1 MWPTLLYA
9 ALAIA
14 ICGWIFTSFRQRR
27 KVHALERS
35 KEEIQV
41 EETLVFDFLHGLGE
55 AFRETIKPHDLHR
68 LIVEGATRILDAHGG
83 ALYLTDR
90 SGNKLVPVFLSKG
103 CPPLVPVPGHIL
115 HQAAT
120 TPAALEGFL
129 RMHSVPPSEGL
140 IGTETIK
147 PHDLHRLIVEGAT
160 RILDA
165 HGGALYLT
173 DRSGNKLVPVFL
185 SKGCPPLV
193 PVPGHI
199 LHQAATAPAALE
211 GFLRMHSVPP
221 GEGLIGTVWQTT
233 QPVSLAD
240 VRDVPELARLR
251 ETPLGTASLM
261 ATALLYGKQNMG
273 VLAVGNGPMG
283 APFTPSDFVVF
294 KSIAEQSAFALYNAI
309 IYSEA
314 NEKKRLDHDLE
325 IARDIQRILLPE
337 KSPAVP
343 GFEIAGINIPARQ
356 VSGDYFDYIRVDEH
370 RLGVAIADVSGKGVP
385 ASLIMAICRSVLRS
399 QAPQNPSPAE
409 VLKAVN
415 RQLYPD
421 IKEDMF
427 ISMAYLVVDHSVGS
441 ITLARAGH
449 DAPLLYRRAQQTVEL
464 IKPPG
469 MVVGIDSGSV
479 FDRITN
485 DFAIRLE
492 QDDCLV
498 LYTDG
503 VTEAL
508 DAEGFEF
515 GIDRMIQSVRAS
527 AAHGAS
533 AIITRLIDD
542 VRNFVGAHPQNDDIT
557 LITIRKH
564 EKDQP

>member
-9 ALAIA
+9 LLAIA
-14 ICGWIFTSFRQRR
+14 ICGWVFTTFRQRR

-129 RMHSVPPSEGL
+129 RMHSVPP
-140 IGTETIK
+140 
-147 PHDLHRLIVEGAT
+147 
-160 RILDA
+160 
-165 HGGALYLT
+165 
-173 DRSGNKLVPVFL
+173 
-185 SKGCPPLV
+185 
-193 PVPGHI
+193 
-199 LHQAATAPAALE
+199 
-211 GFLRMHSVPP
+211 
-221 GEGLIGTVWQTT
+221 GEGLIGTVWQTA

-261 ATALLYGKQNMG
+261 ATPLLYGKQNMG
-273 VLAVGNGPMG
+273 VLAVGNGPRG
-283 APFTPSDFVVF
+283 TPFSPSDFVVF

-314 NEKKRLDHDLE
+314 NEKKRLDHDLQ
-325 IARDIQRILLPE
+325 IARDIQRILLPAE
-337 KSPAVP
+337 APSVN
-343 GFEIAGINIPARQ
+343 GFEINGINVPARQ
-356 VSGDYFDYIRVDEH
+356 VSGDYFDYIKIDDE

-399 QAPQNPSPAE
+399 QAMANSSPSD
-409 VLKAVN
+409 VLRKVN

-427 ISMAYLVVDHSVGS
+427 ISMAYVVVDHSVGS
-441 ITLARAGH
+441 VTIARAGH
-449 DAPLLYRRAQQTVEL
+449 DAPLLYRRAQKTGGI

-469 MVVGIDSGSV
+469 MVGGIDSGSV

-485 DFAIRLE
+485 GFFIPPE
-492 QDDCLV
+492 QDDV
-498 LYTDG
+498 LILYYDW
-503 VTEAL
+503 VTE
-508 DAEGFEF
+508 
-515 GIDRMIQSVRAS
+515 
-527 AAHGAS
+527 
-533 AIITRLIDD
+533 
-542 VRNFVGAHPQNDDIT
+542 P
-557 LITIRKH
+557 
-564 EKDQP
+564 

>member
-1 MWPTLLYA
+1 MWPTVLFALLTV
-9 ALAIA
+9 A
-14 ICGWIFTSFRQRR
+14 ICGWIFTTFRQTR

-83 ALYLTDR
+83 ALYLVDR
-90 SGNKLVPVFLSKG
+90 SGNKLVPVFLSNG
-103 CPPLVPVPGHIL
+103 CPPLVALPGHIL
-115 HQAAT
+115 HQSGT
-120 TPAALEGFL
+120 NPAALEGFV
-129 RMHSVPPSEGL
+129 RMHN
-140 IGTETIK
+140 I
-147 PHDLHRLIVEGAT
+147 A
-160 RILDA
+160 
-165 HGGALYLT
+165 
-173 DRSGNKLVPVFL
+173 
-185 SKGCPPLV
+185 
-193 PVPGHI
+193 
-199 LHQAATAPAALE
+199 
-211 GFLRMHSVPP
+211 P
-221 GEGLIGTVWQTT
+221 GEGLIGTVWQTA
-233 QPVSLAD
+233 QPVILTD
-240 VRDVPELARLR
+240 VKEIPELARLR

-261 ATALLYGKQNMG
+261 ATPLLYGKQNMG
-273 VLAVGNGPMG
+273 VLALGNGPMG
-283 APFTPSDFVVF
+283 APFSQSDFVVF

-325 IARDIQRILLPE
+325 IARDIQRTLLPE
-337 KSPAVP
+337 KSPAIP
-343 GFEIAGINIPARQ
+343 GFEIAGINIAARQ
-356 VSGDYFDYIRVDEH
+356 VSGDYFDYLRVDEH
-370 RLGVAIADVSGKGVP
+370 HLGLAIADVSGKGVP

-399 QAPQNPSPAE
+399 QAPQNPSPAD

-427 ISMAYLVVDHSVGS
+427 ISMAYLVVDHSTGVVT
-441 ITLARAGH
+441 IARAGH
-449 DAPLLYRRAQQTVEL
+449 DAPLLYRRGAQTVEL

-469 MVVGIDSGSV
+469 MVVGIDTGSV

-485 DFAIRLE
+485 DFTIPME
-492 QDDCLV
+492 PGDCLV

-515 GIDRMIQSVRAS
+515 GLDRMIQSVRTS

-533 AIITRLIDD
+533 AVITRLIDD

-564 EKDQP
+564 EKNQP